1 MKKVMRIYNEI
12 LAYIGVIGLVGFL
25 AAVIIQVTSRTF
37 LPTSPNW
44 TEEASRF
51 LFIFMVGFA
60 GNAAVAKDGYVGV
73 ELLTEHLPASFQKII
88 RVLVC
93 IGLLAFSAI
102 VFWSCIVGPEGL
114 LAMTP
119 PLMVSTALALP
130 MKYVYV
136 SIAILFGLYVISYLM
151 RIYCIIT
158 DTNIYDDVVKE
169 EA

>member
-1 MKKVMRIYNEI
+1 MKKIMRIYNEV
-12 LAYIGVIGLVGFL
+12 LAYIGVLGLIGFL
-25 AAVIIQVTSRTF
+25 TAVIIQVTSRTF

-60 GNAAVAKDGYVGV
+60 GNAAVAQDGYVGV
-73 ELLTEHLPASFQKII
+73 ELLTEHLPSGMQK
-88 RVLVC
+88 VLKVFVC
-93 IGLLAFSAI
+93 VVLLIFSAY
-102 VFWSCIVGPEGL
+102 VFWFCIVGPEGL

-119 PLMVSTALALP
+119 PLMVSTALSLP

-136 SIAILFGLYVISYLM
+136 SIAILFGLYVVSYLM
-151 RIYCIIT
+151 KIYCIIT
-158 DTNIYDDVVKE
+158 DTNIYDDTQKE